1 MNIIVDNRENYL
13 INELNNMETKS
24 NMQIEQLN
32 LGDIIIRDE
41 NNKDV
46 LVFERKTYSDLLSSI
61 KDSRLHE
68 QSYRLSN
75 TLDINTHS
83 IIYLL
88 EGDINN
94 YTSFEKKIIYS
105 TITSLLYF
113 KGFSVLR
120 TKTVKESAELIV
132 SMSEKINKDKGRTP
146 YIYIK
151 QPVIGDLSE
160 NNNTALDY
168 CKVVKKVKKENV
180 VKGNIGEIMLSQI
193 PGVSTVTAIAILK
206 DFDNFSQFI
215 FKINQ
220 DSEYLNNITIE
231 TNGKKRKINKSSIEK
246 IKEYLL

>member
-13 INELNNMETKS
+13 INELNNMEIKS

-41 NNKDV
+41 NNKDL

-94 YTSFEKKIIYS
+94 YKSFEKKIIYS

-120 TKTVKESAELIV
+120 TKNVKESAELIV
-132 SMSEKINKDKGRTP
+132 SMSEKINKDKGRIA

-151 QPVIGDLSE
+151 QPIIGDLSG
-160 NNNTALDY
+160 NNTTALDY

-180 VKGNIGEIMLSQI
+180 VKENIGEIMLSQI

-215 FKINQ
+215 LKLKD

>member
-1 MNIIVDNRENYL
+1 MYSEKFSKFNSV

-41 NNKDV
+41 NNKDL

-75 TLDINTHS
+75 TLEINTHS

-94 YTSFEKKIIYS
+94 YKSFEKKIIYS

-120 TKTVKESAELIV
+120 TRNVKESAELIV
-132 SMSEKINKDKGRTP
+132 SMSEKIIKDKGRIP

-151 QPVIGDLSE
+151 QPIIGDLSG
-160 NNNTALDY
+160 NNATALDY

-180 VKGNIGEIMLSQI
+180 IKENIGEIMLSQI

-215 FKINQ
+215 LKLKE

-231 TNGKKRKINKSSIEK
+231 TNGKKRKINKPSIEK

>member
-1 MNIIVDNRENYL
+1 MNIIIDNRENYL

-41 NNKDV
+41 NNKDL

-75 TLDINTHS
+75 TLEINTHS

-94 YTSFEKKIIYS
+94 YKSFEKKIIYS

-120 TKTVKESAELIV
+120 TRNVKESAELIV
-132 SMSEKINKDKGRTP
+132 SMSEKIIKDKGRIP

-151 QPVIGDLSE
+151 QPIIGDLSG
-160 NNNTALDY
+160 NNATALDY

-180 VKGNIGEIMLSQI
+180 IKENIGEIMLSQI

-215 FKINQ
+215 LKLKE

-231 TNGKKRKINKSSIEK
+231 TNGKKRKINKPSIEK